1 MKKSTFNVGIIGCG
15 NISGIYC
22 RRIKEF
28 SVLNLAA
35 CADLDRSKAEA
46 RAAEFNIPRVL
57 SPDELIADPSIDI
70 ILNLTVPKAHFDV
83 ARRALEAGKHV
94 YNEKPLCVELADG
107 KSLVKL
113 ARTHRRLLGCAPD
126 TFLGGGLQ
134 TCRKLIDDG
143 VIGTPI
149 GATAF
154 MMCHGH
160 ESWHPNPEFYYE
172 HGGGPMLDMG
182 PYYLTA
188 LVALMGPVARVCG
201 SASISFP
208 TRTITSQPKYGTV
221 ITVETPTH
229 IQAVLEF
236 ACGACAT
243 LITSFDVWGAQL
255 PRIEIYGTLGTLS
268 VPDPNTF
275 GGPVKLYV
283 PGKHDWS
290 DVPLSHGFAENYR
303 GLGVADLACAARD
316 KRPARASGALA
327 LHVLEVMHAAINAG
341 RLGKYIKIKS
351 SCARPDALPP
361 GSDESIL
368 NQ

>member
-1 MKKSTFNVGIIGCG
+1 MKKSALSIGVIGCG

-28 SVLNLAA
+28 PVLSLAA
-35 CADLDRSKAEA
+35 CADLDRAKAEA
-46 RAAEFNIPRVL
+46 RANEFNIPTVL
-57 SPDELIADPSIDI
+57 SPDELLLNPSIDI
-70 ILNLTVPKAHFDV
+70 ILNLTTPQAHYTI

-94 YNEKPLCVELADG
+94 YNEKPLCVELHEA
-107 KSLVKL
+107 KTLLKL
-113 ARTHRRLLGCAPD
+113 ARKHRRLIACAPD
-126 TFLGGGLQ
+126 TFLGAGLQ

-143 VIGTPI
+143 VIGTPVA
-149 GATAF
+149 ATAF

-160 ESWHPNPEFYYE
+160 ESWHPNPEFYYQ

-188 LVALMGPVARVCG
+188 LVSLLGPVARVCG

-208 TRTITSQPKYGTV
+208 TRTITSQPKAGTL

-236 ACGACAT
+236 ASGACAT
-243 LITSFDVWGAQL
+243 IITSFDVWGARL
-255 PRIEIYGTLGTLS
+255 PFIEIYGSLGTLS
-268 VPDPNTF
+268 CPDPNTF

-283 PGKHDWS
+283 PGKYDWAE
-290 DVPLSHGFAENYR
+290 VPLIHGYAENYR
-303 GLGVADLACAARD
+303 GLGLADLASAIRD
-316 KRPARASGALA
+316 KRPARANGDLA

-351 SCARPDALPP
+351 SCARPAPL
-361 GSDESIL
+361 SL
-368 NQ
+368 NQNHSL